1 MPIRRVLISPFVM
14 AGSLFFVWS
23 KSLADVAVFTP
34 AKDNTLYESPT
45 GALSNGIGSWF
56 FSGQTNALELRR
68 GIIAFDLSSIPVD
81 ALVQDVSLVLFMDQ
95 TFVPTER
102 TIALHRVL
110 QDWGEGTTDAGFG
123 EGGGGPSTPGSV
135 TWIHTFFDTSFWVN
149 EAGDF
154 VAAAS
159 AQTAV
164 GAEGF
169 PYEWSGPGLIQD
181 VQAWVEN
188 PSLNFGWIL
197 IGEEVQTGSTKRF
210 RAREFPDP
218 LTVPMLMVTYLPN
231 PVSSPPGDSATW
243 ARIKSLYR

>member
-1 MPIRRVLISPFVM
+1 MPIRRVRIFPFAV
-14 AGSLFFVWS
+14 AGLLLLGWS
-23 KSLADVAVFTP
+23 NSRADVAVFTP
-34 AKDNTLYESPT
+34 AKDNTLYESST

-81 ALVQDVSLVLFMDQ
+81 ALVQGVSLILFMDQ
-95 TFVPTER
+95 TFVPTAR

-110 QDWGEGTTDAGFG
+110 RDWGEGTTDAEFG

-154 VAAAS
+154 VATAS
-159 AQTAV
+159 AQTPV

-169 PYEWSGPGLIQD
+169 PYEWTGHGLIQD
-181 VQAWVEN
+181 VQAWEAD

-197 IGEEVQTGSTKRF
+197 IGEEVQTGSAKRF

-218 LTVPMLMVTYLPN
+218 LTVPMLTVTYLPN
-231 PVSSPPGDSATW
+231 PVSAPPGDSATW
-243 ARIKSLYR
+243 ARIKSIYR